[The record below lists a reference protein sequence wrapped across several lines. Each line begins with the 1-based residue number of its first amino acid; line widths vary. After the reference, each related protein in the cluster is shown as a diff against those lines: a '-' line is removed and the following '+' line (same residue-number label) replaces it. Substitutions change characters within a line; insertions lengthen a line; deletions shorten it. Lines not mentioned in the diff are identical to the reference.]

1 MLFLVF
7 LFVFFFVWSLSSHS
21 RVFHSNGDVTITGER
36 LQILTNVR
44 RSWPLSNEDNLGCH
58 TYCDTG
64 HSFIWS
70 SSRTREIH
78 TCCQA
83 FISGDYITCFNDIDL
98 SRLGFKHPTYR
109 MANTLS
115 DCSTAAVCFSFLLEF
130 FHLYKSL
137 PWPLISQI
145 LVTNTAKSS
154 QGIEEMAFKTCT
166 VFASWQ
172 GINLSNFQE
181 LAAYSLMNL
190 LLCMLVT
197 GYLCSDLNEIL

>member
-1 MLFLVF
+1 MSVLFLVF
-7 LFVFFFVWSLSSHS
+7 LFVFFCLEFIIPLESISLKWRRHHY
-21 RVFHSNGDVTITGER
+21 RWI
-36 LQILTNVR
+36 LQILTNIR
-44 RSWPLSNEDNLGCH
+44 SSWPLSNEDNLACH

-83 FISGDYITCFNDIDL
+83 FISGDYITCFTDVGL

-154 QGIEEMAFKTCT
+154 Q
-166 VFASWQ
+166 
-172 GINLSNFQE
+172 E
-181 LAAYSLMNL
+181 L
-190 LLCMLVT
+190 
-197 GYLCSDLNEIL
+197 